1 MIKTAAALCAL
12 GILFFQLPA
21 HWSLLLGLILALAT
35 HSESGLT
42 QLSKKY
48 SSKTLQLSI
57 ILLGASLNFKSVL
70 ASGPSALLISG
81 ISITM
86 VLIMGSVLSR
96 LFKVSSPLAQLI
108 TSGTAICG
116 GSAIGAIA
124 PILKADHLSLAISLG
139 VVFLL
144 NGISVFIFPTLGQ
157 ALFLTQEEFGL
168 WSALAIH
175 DTSAV
180 VAAAGVYGDR
190 ALEMATTLKLTRAL
204 WILPLSLFFSLRMK
218 TKGEIT
224 IPWFI
229 LFFLLNSLLFTFT
242 SVLDPAIPYLKN
254 IAKMGFSLTLFMVGL
269 GLNRIQMMSLR
280 ANQILFGISLWF
292 LTVVGS
298 LIFVQNYI

>member
-21 HWSLLLGLILALAT
+21 HWSLLLGLMLALAS
-35 HSESGLT
+35 HESGLT
-42 QLSKKY
+42 QISKKY

-96 LFKVSSPLAQLI
+96 LFKVTSPLAQLI

-144 NGISVFIFPTLGQ
+144 NGVSVFIFPNLGH
-157 ALFLTQEEFGL
+157 ALSLTQEEFGL

-180 VAAAGVYGDR
+180 VAAAGIYGDR

-218 TKGEIT
+218 TKSQMN

-229 LFFLLNSLLFTFT
+229 FFFLLNSLLFTFT
-242 SVLDPAIPYLKN
+242 SVLDPVIPYFKN

-269 GLNRIQMMSLR
+269 GLNRSQLMSLR

-298 LIFVQNYI
+298 LIFVQNYS